1 MNRLNNQSGFTL
13 IELMIVL
20 TLSLFLMLAVIQ
32 IFSANSQNFR
42 FSIAF
47 SRMQENG
54 RLALDELARDIRMAG
69 FFGCASRQQ
78 ITINSVASNNPPN
91 MVPAQHIIG
100 FDGGT
105 DFNSIGASIV
115 DSRARTL
122 TLCDNARGNTNA
134 CRISDVLQ
142 IIRGAETIGVTTSTM
157 SSPSDTISVSSVD
170 MSSLRPSI
178 NTNGTPPNEEDLVV
192 ITDCQ
197 QADLFRTNAISST
210 TLTPNANLQ
219 KAYSSDSFVMPIV
232 GATYFVATD
241 NRDKNG
247 DGEADEI
254 ATLYRI
260 GIFDENVA
268 PSAVPIAR
276 GIESLQIQYG
286 ENTQGDEFADVYRNS
301 AASVSDFTK
310 VVSIRIGI
318 LLKSEQD
325 FLTDAPI
332 PVTFMG
338 ESFNNGDRRLRLQ
351 MFTTIGLRNR
361 VP

>member
-1 MNRLNNQSGFTL
+1 MGESNKQSGFTL

-78 ITINSVASNNPPN
+78 ITINSVATNNPPN
-91 MVPAQHIIG
+91 VAPSQHIIG
-100 FDGGT
+100 FDGGIG
-105 DFNSIGASIV
+105 FNSTGASII
-115 DSRARTL
+115 DSRGRPL
-122 TLCDNARGNTNA
+122 TLCNNALGNINA
-134 CRISDVLQ
+134 CRISDILQ
-142 IIRGAETIGVTTSTM
+142 IIRGAETIGVSISSMTSANDPINI
-157 SSPSDTISVSSVD
+157 SSTD
-170 MSSLRPSI
+170 MSTLQPSI
-178 NTNGTPPNEEDLVV
+178 TTNGTPPNEEDLVV

-197 QADLFRTNAISST
+197 QADLFRAIATSST
-210 TLTPNANLQ
+210 SLTPNTNLQ
-219 KAYSSDSFVMPIV
+219 KAYPSDSFVIPLV

-241 NRDKNG
+241 NRDKDG
-247 DGEADEI
+247 DGVPDEI
-254 ATLYRI
+254 ATLYRL

-268 PSAVPIAR
+268 PQAIPIAR
-276 GIESLQIQYG
+276 GVESIQIQYG
-286 ENTQGDEFADVYRNS
+286 ENIQGDEFADVYRES
-301 AASVSDFTK
+301 AASVSDFTN
-310 VVSIRIGI
+310 VVSVRIGI

-338 ESFNNGDRRLRLQ
+338 DNFNNGDRRLRLQ